1 MAESQE
7 HRAYVIVNAKRD
19 PISLPVCACCGEQA
33 TTGVSPELVHELGH
47 LKTAYTYP
55 VPSCAI
61 CARHFNWEVEK
72 HKDPE
77 PPTIIGLFLVVLW
90 AVLLRAGFSLSDS
103 LWIMVPGFF
112 LVSALV
118 LGLWYCV
125 GKAFD
130 TRDPT
135 PPPMKDNCTAMRFTF
150 IASMDWK
157 KLRIGFTNVQFA
169 RLFAHVAQ
177 QNGVFV
183 AADGLEGRAESAG
196 A

>member
-7 HRAYVIVNAKRD
+7 HLAYVIVNAKRD

-33 TTGVSPELVHELGH
+33 TTHVHPRLIHKLGH
-47 LKTAYTYP
+47 LETCYSYP

-61 CARHFNWEVEK
+61 CARHFNWAVENQE
-72 HKDPE
+72 DPD
-77 PPTIIGLFLVVLW
+77 PPLIIRLFLLALW
-90 AVLLRAGFSLSDS
+90 AVLLRAAFSFSDS

-118 LGLWYCV
+118 LWLWYGV

-130 TRDPT
+130 KRDPT
-135 PPPMKDNCTAMRFTF
+135 PPPMKDNCTAIFTF
-150 IASMDWK
+150 IGSMDWK
-157 KLRIGFTNVQFA
+157 KLRIGFTNLQFA

-177 QNGVFV
+177 QKGVFV
-183 AADGLEGRAESAG
+183 AAEGLEGRAESAG